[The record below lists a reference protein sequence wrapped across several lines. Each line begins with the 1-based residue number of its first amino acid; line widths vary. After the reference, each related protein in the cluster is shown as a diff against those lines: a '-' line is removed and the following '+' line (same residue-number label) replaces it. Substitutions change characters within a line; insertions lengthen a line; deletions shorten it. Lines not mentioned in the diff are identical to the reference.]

1 MILSNGS
8 LVMKTVNEDKKSVG
22 MVEKMHSEL
31 QGLLVDVRKK
41 RAFSPSKWVNKK
53 VDALNQYAK
62 ASGIAGC
69 VVNLSGGIDSAV
81 TFALLSRAKATENSP
96 ITRVL
101 GIAQPI
107 SSTTSIQNRAYE
119 LSSYGEIVTVDQ
131 TEIFRLLAPLVEDAC
146 GIRGKEFARGN
157 LKSYMRTPVAFYV
170 TQLLSQEGIPSVVI
184 GTGNY
189 DEDGFLYYF
198 SKAGDGVSDVQLI
211 HDLHKSEVFA
221 VGRYLGI
228 PESILDAPPSADLW
242 EGQTDEAEIG
252 TSYDFVELYV
262 SLEKDKALKQRLATM
277 SHEAQ
282 LQYEKVGKLLCS
294 IHARNGHK
302 KVFPLNI

>member
-1 MILSNGS
+1 MA
-8 LVMKTVNEDKKSVG
+8 E
-22 MVEKMHSEL
+22 EMHVEL
-31 QGLLVDVRKK
+31 QELLADVRKK
-41 RAFSPSKWVNKK
+41 RAFSPSTWVTKK
-53 VDALNQYAK
+53 VDTLNQYAK
-62 ASGIAGC
+62 SSGITGC

-96 ITRVL
+96 ITKVL

-107 SSTTSIQNRAYE
+107 SSTASIQNRTYE
-119 LSSYGEIVTVDQ
+119 LSSYGEIITVDQ
-131 TEIFRLLAPLVEDAC
+131 TEIFKSLASVVEDAC

-170 TQLLSQEGIPSVVI
+170 TQLLSQKGIPSVVV

-198 SKAGDGVSDVQLI
+198 SKAGDGVSDIQLI
-211 HDLHKSEVFA
+211 HDLHKSEVFK

-228 PESILDAPPSADLW
+228 PDSILNAPPSADLW

-252 TSYDFVELYV
+252 ASYDFVELYV
-262 SLEKDKALKQRLATM
+262 TVEKDNELKKKLAAM
-277 SHEAQ
+277 SPEAK
-282 LQYEKVGKLLCS
+282 LQYERVGTLLQNVHLKNC
-294 IHARNGHK
+294 HK
-302 KVFPLNI
+302 EVFPLNI